1 MDDFKPFINFRNEV
15 QVTLWKKEL
24 CGQIS
29 DGYWENSRPH
39 NHYQEITSADV
50 QVGSPLGP
58 VGFHTKRVYNLA
70 AKDLFDIVGTRM
82 LEYVREM
89 PGYGDFRMWEL
100 KREIKDMNT
109 ILNAQYRAARDYFK
123 R

>member
-1 MDDFKPFINFRNEV
+1 MKPIINFRNDV

-50 QVGSPLGP
+50 QVGTPLGP
-58 VGFHTKRVYNLA
+58 VGFHTKRAYNLA
-70 AKDLFDIVGTRM
+70 AKDLFDCVGDDM
-82 LEYVREM
+82 LEYIHGM
-89 PGYGDFRMWEL
+89 KGYEKFTVKEL
-100 KREIKDMNT
+100 KRELKDMTT
-109 ILNAQYRAARDYFK
+109 ILNAPYRAARDYFK